1 MKEDF
6 LLTTPLAR
14 RLYHEAAEELPVIDY
29 HNHLST
35 ADLAADRI
43 CENIYELWL
52 KPDPYKHRAMRI
64 CGVPERL
71 ITGDGSAEEKFFA
84 WCHIFP
90 MLVGNPLYHW
100 SVMELSRVFG
110 IRELPCDATAQS
122 IWERANAVIGDR
134 AYSMLSLLRGFRAE
148 YIAPCAALN
157 DPLTWTGRK
166 DGLTVAP
173 SLRGD
178 DLLLP
183 DRNTLSALE
192 KHTGIRILT
201 EADYRLAVARRLDAF
216 AAAGCRFTD
225 HALDNGFRY
234 LPDDGSN
241 SLRFAKLLAGETL
254 GEADRNALCSQH
266 LRMLGGEYANRN
278 FTLQLHI
285 GAQRTTSTRL
295 RTLAGA
301 AGGFASI
308 GNCMDVRSI
317 TALLD
322 DLERA
327 PAGLPKTVLMTLNP
341 ADNSAVSVLAG
352 SYARDGVTGLIGQGP
367 AWWWCDHLTGMT
379 DVFESIA
386 AFGVLQAFIG
396 MTTDSRSVLSF
407 VRHEYFRRVLCK
419 WMGEKAARDELPDSF
434 EALAPVVRAVC
445 YENVRRIL

>member
-14 RLYHEAAEELPVIDY
+14 RLYHEVAEELPVIDY
-29 HNHLST
+29 HNHLSV
-35 ADLAADRI
+35 ADLASDRI

-71 ITGDGSAEEKFFA
+71 ITGEGSAREKFFA

-100 SVMELSRVFG
+100 SAMELSRVFG
-110 IRELPCDATAQS
+110 IEELPCDANAQS
-122 IWERANAVIGDR
+122 IWDRANAVIGDR

-157 DPLTWTGRK
+157 DSLTWTEKK

-183 DRNTLSALE
+183 DRSTLSALE
-192 KHTGIRILT
+192 KNTGIRIATL
-201 EADYRLAVARRLDAF
+201 EDYRQAVAQRLDAF
-216 AAAGCRFTD
+216 AAVGCRFTD

-234 LPDDGSN
+234 LSDDGEN
-241 SLRFAKLLAGETL
+241 TRRFAGLLAGEVL
-254 GEADRNALCSQH
+254 GEADRNALRSQN
-266 LRMLGGEYANRN
+266 LRMLGGEYARRK

-295 RTLAGA
+295 RELAGA

-308 GNCMDVRSI
+308 GNCMDVRSL
-317 TALLD
+317 TSLLD
-322 DLERA
+322 DMEQA

-341 ADNSAVSVLAG
+341 ADNSVVSILSG
-352 SYARDGVTGLIGQGP
+352 SYAKDGMTGLIGQGP

-379 DVFESIA
+379 EVFESVSA
-386 AFGVLQAFIG
+386 YGVLSAFIG

-419 WMGEKAARDELPDSF
+419 WMGEKAARNELTDSF

-445 YENVRRIL
+445 YENVRRVL

>member
-14 RLYHEAAEELPVIDY
+14 RLYHEVAEELPVIDY
-29 HNHLST
+29 HNHLSV
-35 ADLAADRI
+35 ADLASDRI

-71 ITGDGSAEEKFFA
+71 ITGEGSAREKFFA

-90 MLVGNPLYHW
+90 MLIGNPLYHW
-100 SVMELSRVFG
+100 SAMELSRVFG
-110 IRELPCDATAQS
+110 IEELPCDANAQS
-122 IWERANAVIGDR
+122 IWDRANAVIGDR

-157 DPLTWTGRK
+157 DSLTWTEKK

-183 DRNTLSALE
+183 DRSTLSALE
-192 KHTGIRILT
+192 KNTGIRIATL
-201 EADYRLAVARRLDAF
+201 EDYRQAVAQRLDAF
-216 AAAGCRFTD
+216 AAVGCRFTD

-234 LPDDGSN
+234 LSDDGEN
-241 SLRFAKLLAGETL
+241 TRRFAGLLAGEVL
-254 GEADRNALCSQH
+254 GEADRNALRSQN
-266 LRMLGGEYANRN
+266 LRMLGGEYASRK

-295 RTLAGA
+295 RELAGA

-308 GNCMDVRSI
+308 GNCMDVRSL
-317 TALLD
+317 TSLLD
-322 DLERA
+322 DMEQA

-341 ADNSAVSVLAG
+341 ADNSAVSILSG
-352 SYARDGVTGLIGQGP
+352 SYAKDGVTGLIGQGP

-379 DVFESIA
+379 EVFESVSA
-386 AFGVLQAFIG
+386 YGVLSAFIG

-419 WMGEKAARDELPDSF
+419 WMGEKAARNELTDSF

-445 YENVRRIL
+445 YENVRRVL

>member
-14 RLYHEAAEELPVIDY
+14 RLYHEVAEEFPVIDY
-29 HNHLST
+29 HNHLSV
-35 ADLAADRI
+35 ADLASDRI

-71 ITGDGSAEEKFFA
+71 ITGEGSAREKFFA

-100 SVMELSRVFG
+100 SAMELSRVFG
-110 IRELPCDATAQS
+110 IEELPCDANAQS
-122 IWERANAVIGDR
+122 IWDRANAVIGDR

-157 DPLTWTGRK
+157 DSLTWTGK
-166 DGLTVAP
+166 KYGLTVAP

-183 DRNTLSALE
+183 DRSTLSALE
-192 KHTGIRILT
+192 KNTGIRIATL
-201 EADYRLAVARRLDAF
+201 EDYRQAVAQRLDAF
-216 AAAGCRFTD
+216 AAVGCRFTD

-234 LPDDGSN
+234 LSDDGEN
-241 SLRFAKLLAGETL
+241 TRRFAGLLAGEVL
-254 GEADRNALCSQH
+254 GEADRNALRSQN
-266 LRMLGGEYANRN
+266 LRMLGGEYASRK

-295 RTLAGA
+295 RELAGA

-308 GNCMDVRSI
+308 GNCMDVRSL
-317 TALLD
+317 TSLLD
-322 DLERA
+322 DMEQA

-341 ADNSAVSVLAG
+341 ADNSAVSILSG
-352 SYARDGVTGLIGQGP
+352 SYAKDGVTGLIGQGP

-379 DVFESIA
+379 EVFESVSA
-386 AFGVLQAFIG
+386 YGVLSAFIG

-445 YENVRRIL
+445 YENVRRVL